1 MKFMPRLFT
10 CIWIPEDIQNQII
23 DFQEKVMSLP
33 IKAKAVEKK
42 NLHLTVVFLGDTDG
56 EKLTWI
62 KNTMDKSLEGFKK
75 FDVKLAG
82 LKVIPNPSYIRVIGI
97 NVEDKEGKLSEL
109 VKKIGSVI
117 NGSYHE
123 SSKLTLCRVKSVL
136 DKETVRKFIENNH
149 EIEIG
154 DVPINHVAL
163 VKSTLTRSGP
173 VYETVHKIRLV

>member
-23 DFQEKVMSLP
+23 DFQEKVMGLP
-33 IKAKAVEKK
+33 IRAKAVEKK
-42 NLHLTVVFLGDTDG
+42 NLHLTAVFLGDTD
-56 EKLTWI
+56 EERITWI
-62 KNTMDKSLEGFKK
+62 KGVMDKSLEDFKK
-75 FDVKLAG
+75 FNVKLVG
-82 LKVIPNPSYIRVIGI
+82 LKVIPNPDYIRVIGI

-109 VKKIGSVI
+109 IKKIGSVI

-123 SSKLTLCRVKSVL
+123 TSKLTLCRVKNVL
-136 DKETVRKFIENNH
+136 DKETVRKFIKNNH

-154 DVPINHVAL
+154 TVPIGHVAL

-173 VYETVHKIRLV
+173 VYETIHKTKLM